1 MAAAFNFNN
10 LVLKMLAD
18 TDFRAAVQKN
28 PAQALRSAGAK
39 ATRAQIAALKSVDWK
54 SLEKVQDAFRAGV
67 HPDSLS

>member
-18 TDFRAAVQKN
+18 NKFRAAVEKN
-28 PAQALRSAGAK
+28 PAQALRSVGAK
-39 ATRAQIAALKSVDWK
+39 ATKAQVASLKAVNWA